1 MHKQLNLGLLLGLI
15 GNALFVGFGFVCYI
29 YYLVYDPDSAAVT
42 SLEILVYTLVFSG
55 FGALVVSEVL
65 IVRTVRM
72 RRLLKIGFALYIC
85 MEAFF
90 MYCELNSFDV
100 LSFYDPYSLPLAI
113 VHSIVSAVICFAFLS
128 LDPYKTNF
136 EVVVIVCVGLIL
148 GGMFGNLMGIR
159 LYFSI
164 LVNAVSFTALFVAIR
179 YLMKREEIEIDCYGD
194 KARVSDY
201 SQKDFFE

>member
-1 MHKQLNLGLLLGLI
+1 
-15 GNALFVGFGFVCYI
+15 
-29 YYLVYDPDSAAVT
+29 
-42 SLEILVYTLVFSG
+42 
-55 FGALVVSEVL
+55 
-65 IVRTVRM
+65 
-72 RRLLKIGFALYIC
+72 

-194 KARVSDY
+194 RARVAVYKSTMFTAQPADSSSDKTAEPAPAEEA
-201 SQKDFFE
+201 SAPDKTASESTEDENKE